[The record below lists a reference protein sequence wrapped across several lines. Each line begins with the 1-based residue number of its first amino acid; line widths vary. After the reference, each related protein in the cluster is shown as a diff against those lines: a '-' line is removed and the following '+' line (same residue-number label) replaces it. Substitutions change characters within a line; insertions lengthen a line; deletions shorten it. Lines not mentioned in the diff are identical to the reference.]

1 MSKSI
6 NKTTLATLK
15 LFKAVLIDDKD
26 NLQKNTEINL
36 EKYQQILA
44 KTLPFGY
51 LLDPCIP
58 LNNIDDKFLA
68 TINEVLG
75 LSAEQANQTFH
86 KSWQTIADSSYEQ
99 LAIQQIA
106 HYITTYGFERLGVYQ
121 QESVYIP
128 NEVLEIPELE
138 LDKLNLQV
146 VRTITANTLIEKVF
160 SLASGIALA
169 EDTLEDLMTIIS
181 NLLTINKLDKTTFI
195 DKIGNRE
202 LQTQLAEKFNLLPNE
217 PVAFLRHIIYQLTG
231 DSLLIKNRKLIEK
244 IKTVTDKKAI
254 DKLDKSLKHAPNNLA
269 SIFLRYK
276 PLFLAL
282 KSVSNNKA
290 LFNRLRK
297 QAKKQHKPLPVDY
310 LNNVTCA
317 IKNNELDLAKLENK
331 LKSATIYR
339 KIRLAN
345 ALNYRLNVA
354 TAEQSQSIV
363 YRVRNGRGWAT
374 QFIWDSK
381 HFAQTQ
387 QAYNLV
393 VASIADDMR
402 ANVTDKTFYIP
413 SNVNYT
419 LPATEK
425 QFTGNFPT
433 GSYVAVADN
442 LIVGIH
448 WENIKLGKIDDKY
461 DDFYEEN
468 FNLGQERYTVR
479 NMRINAKPQTFRQR
493 RIDLD
498 LSTMDLYG
506 NKVGWNSDYYSDNQE
521 IIFSG
526 DITDAPPPQGATE
539 LFYIKKG
546 IKNSQAL
553 MVNYF
558 NYNPDFPVDCKL
570 LVAHEKT
577 ENFHQ
582 NYMVNPNNI
591 VMQTTFNIGEKQNM
605 LGLIHTVNNET
616 RVYFANMNVGTSIA
630 SYGNDYSKHAQQYL
644 LNINENGLMLK
655 DILRL
660 AGASVLEELPN
671 ETEEETS
678 HSLKLLDNIKAFF
691 DKKDDKKTDK
701 EKDSKAETEET
712 TEEQQ
717 PIIDLSPMNVDKTS
731 FIELLQV

>member
-1 MSKSI
+1 MPKSI

-26 NLQKNTEINL
+26 NLQTNSETNLEINW

-58 LNNIDDKFLA
+58 LHRIDNKFLA

-86 KSWQTIADSSYEQ
+86 KSWQTVANSSYEQ
-99 LAIQQIA
+99 LVAQQIA
-106 HYITTYGFERLGVYQ
+106 HYITTYGFEALGVYQ
-121 QESVYIP
+121 QDSVYIP
-128 NEVLEIPELE
+128 NEVLEIP
-138 LDKLNLQV
+138 NLQLDTLNVQV
-146 VRTITANTLIEKVF
+146 VQAITADKLIEKVI

-181 NLLTINKLDKTTFI
+181 NLLRMNKLDKSTFI
-195 DKIGNRE
+195 DYIGNRE
-202 LQTQLAEKFNLLPNE
+202 LQTQLAEKFHLLPNE

-231 DSLLIKNRKLIEK
+231 DTLLIKNKKLIEK
-244 IKTVTDKKAI
+244 IKTVTDKKVI
-254 DKLDKSLKHAPNNLA
+254 DKMDKSLKHAPKNLA

-317 IKNNELDLAKLENK
+317 IKNNELDFAQLANK

-354 TAEQSQSIV
+354 TFEQSQSIV

-374 QFIWDSK
+374 EFIWDSK
-381 HFAQTQ
+381 HFEQTQ
-387 QAYNLV
+387 QAYNIV

-402 ANVTDKTFYIP
+402 ANVADKTFYIP
-413 SNVNYT
+413 ANVNYT

-433 GSYVAVADN
+433 GSYVAVKDN

-448 WENIKLGKIDDKY
+448 WEN
-461 DDFYEEN
+461 N
-468 FNLGQERYTVR
+468 PHRV
-479 NMRINAKPQTFRQR
+479 
-493 RIDLD
+493 DLD

-506 NKVGWNSDYYSDNQE
+506 NKVGWNSNYYSQNQD

-526 DITDAPPPQGATE
+526 DITDAPPPKGATE

-558 NYNPDFPVDCKL
+558 NYDADFPVDCKL

-577 ENFHQ
+577 ENFKR

-591 VMQTTFNIGEKQNM
+591 VMQTTFHIGEKQNM
-605 LGLIHTVNNET
+605 LGLINMVNNET

-630 SYGNDYSKHAQQYL
+630 SYGNDYTKHAQQYL

-660 AGASVLEELPN
+660 AGATVLEELPD

-691 DKKDDKKTDK
+691 DKDKKDDKKTDK
-701 EKDSKAETEET
+701 ETKTEET
-712 TEEQQ
+712 TVQS
-717 PIIDLSPMNVDKTS
+717 IIDLSPMNVDKTS
-731 FIELLQV
+731 FIELLQCQTSE